1 MKKPTVVVAA
11 ILLTIAAALIVAM
24 LKPATPALVFEGKVD
39 HPDPPARG
47 GSEHEGPPKDAAP
60 KDPISDLPAAK
71 SEADLD
77 TRETENIEK
86 LKSLKGLIEAR
97 SLTAEH
103 LSEVLTSSEGFWLKA
118 AYLQAAANMKFPEE
132 AAAFA
137 LQETLNFLERTGI
150 PTSDDDPMKRE
161 AYFKAI
167 ALLSALNAHGV
178 YDTQL
183 KEIYESTL
191 NPDFLKS
198 ISDKAYIGEKLD
210 SLDDKKATEII
221 RESQNGDLVETAR
234 RLAQRAPAERPSL
247 EKYIAQYSPGEAWTI
262 EDSDDRKTK
271 LMKLNGISASRSPG
285 KVAFIL
291 AEWRDGY
298 YRRLNATSSPEQH
311 AALANPTYELAYALW
326 TESDA
331 ASRIK
336 AENELHAI
344 FSTDFKPTARPSKQ
358 VVALVDLAVAY
369 VDTCVS
375 NMLPRL
381 CHEELHAPQSF
392 ARRLATDY
400 LASLLTRADVAQALG
415 SAKSFVEMAAKHR

>member
-1 MKKPTVVVAA
+1 
-11 ILLTIAAALIVAM
+11 
-24 LKPATPALVFEGKVD
+24 
-39 HPDPPARG
+39 
-47 GSEHEGPPKDAAP
+47 
-60 KDPISDLPAAK
+60 
-71 SEADLD
+71 
-77 TRETENIEK
+77 
-86 LKSLKGLIEAR
+86 
-97 SLTAEH
+97 
-103 LSEVLTSSEGFWLKA
+103 
-118 AYLQAAANMKFPEE
+118 
-132 AAAFA
+132 
-137 LQETLNFLERTGI
+137 
-150 PTSDDDPMKRE
+150 
-161 AYFKAI
+161 
-167 ALLSALNAHGV
+167 
-178 YDTQL
+178 
-183 KEIYESTL
+183 
-191 NPDFLKS
+191 
-198 ISDKAYIGEKLD
+198 
-210 SLDDKKATEII
+210 
-221 RESQNGDLVETAR
+221 
-234 RLAQRAPAERPSL
+234 
-247 EKYIAQYSPGEAWTI
+247 
-262 EDSDDRKTK
+262 
-271 LMKLNGISASRSPG
+271 MKLNGISASRSPG